1 MRPYFVRNSLIYPFH
16 SGFRVDFVYKGFVF
30 LSRMKKLLRYITIL
44 VIIFTSGKAYSQEL
58 SPYRD
63 SVVQLYG
70 VVMTADSLQGIPSCS
85 VIVDGKGRGTITS
98 YDGVFSIAVLKG
110 DRIIFS
116 SIGYKNRSIEI
127 PKNLTGNQYSVIQLL
142 VSDTAYLP
150 ATILKPR
157 PTREQF
163 ERDFVNIKVGDDL
176 YETARKNTEEA
187 QRRILINS
195 LPADGREAVNYQL
208 RQQATKAYYS
218 GQIPP
223 MNILNPAAWA
233 DFIQAWKR
241 GDFKKKN

>member
-1 MRPYFVRNSLIYPFH
+1 MTLFLLQ
-16 SGFRVDFVYKGFVF
+16 KGW
-30 LSRMKKLLRYITIL
+30 
-44 VIIFTSGKAYSQEL
+44 SQQV

-85 VIVDGKGRGTITS
+85 VIVEGKGRGTITS

-110 DRIIFS
+110 DRIRFS
-116 SIGYKNRSIEI
+116 SVGFKDRTIDI

-163 ERDFVNIKVGDDL
+163 ERDFVNNKAPDDL
-176 YETARKNTEEA
+176 LETARKNTDEA
-187 QRRILINS
+187 QRRLLLNS

-208 RQQATKAYYS
+208 RQQSTKAYYS
-218 GQIPP
+218 GQLPP

-241 GDFKKKN
+241 GDFKNKKD

>member
-1 MRPYFVRNSLIYPFH
+1 
-16 SGFRVDFVYKGFVF
+16 
-30 LSRMKKLLRYITIL
+30 MKKLLQYILLSTL
-44 VIIFTSGKAYSQEL
+44 LLGLQKSQAQQTNQ
-58 SPYRD
+58 YRD

-110 DRIIFS
+110 DKITFS
-116 SIGYKNRSIEI
+116 SIGFKNRTIEI
-127 PKNLTGNQYSVIQLL
+127 PTNLKENQYSVIQLMI
-142 VSDTAYLP
+142 SDTAYLP
-150 ATILKPR
+150 ATILRPR

-163 ERDFVNIKVGDDL
+163 ERDFLNTKAPDDM
-176 YETARKNTEEA
+176 YELARKNTDEA
-187 QRRILINS
+187 QRRLLINS

-208 RQQATKAYYS
+208 RQQANKAYYS
-218 GQIPP
+218 GQLPP